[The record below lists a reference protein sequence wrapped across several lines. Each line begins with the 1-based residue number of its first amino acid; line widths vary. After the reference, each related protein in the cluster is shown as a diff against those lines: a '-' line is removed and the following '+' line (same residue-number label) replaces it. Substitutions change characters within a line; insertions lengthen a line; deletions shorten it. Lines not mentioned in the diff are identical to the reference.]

1 MAKTVNFLINMVEKL
16 PNNLQKSVI
25 LKILNLSI
33 KYYADLKAKNIE
45 ILKDRKG
52 KPTIY
57 ISNHLSNADG
67 PVLNYFLQD
76 YDVSFIAGVKLKNVK
91 TTRLIMQAL
100 NTIEIKPGTPDMKAI
115 KGAIKHLKNG
125 GSLVIFPEGTRSRTA
140 KMSQALKG
148 FVLLGKMS
156 GASIMPIGL
165 AGTEKLLPINDEG
178 MGKETL
184 HKAKVRVSFGKP
196 FKLPKKADVNVSDFN
211 QYIADYCMLQIAK
224 NLPKSY
230 HGYYKDLKE
239 KELLTY
245 K

>member
-1 MAKTVNFLINMVEKL
+1 MARTVNFLINMVEKL
-16 PNNLQKSVI
+16 PSNLQKSVI
-25 LKILNLSI
+25 LSILNLSI
-33 KYYADLKAKNIE
+33 KYYANLEVKNIE
-45 ILKDRKG
+45 NLKDRKG

-57 ISNHLSNADG
+57 ISNHLSNMDG

-115 KGAIKHLKNG
+115 KEAIGHLKEG
-125 GSLVIFPEGTRSRTA
+125 GSLVIFPEGTRSRSA
-140 KMSQALKG
+140 KMNQALKG
-148 FVLLGKMS
+148 FVLLAKMS

-184 HKAKVRVSFGKP
+184 HKAKVRISFGKP
-196 FKLPKKADVNVSDFN
+196 FKLPKKSDVNVSDFN
-211 QYIADYCMLQIAK
+211 QYVADYCMLQIAK
-224 NLPKSY
+224 NLPESY
-230 HGYYKDLKE
+230 HGYYKDIKE
-239 KELLTY
+239 EELLTH
-245 K
+245 

>member
-1 MAKTVNFLINMVEKL
+1 MARTVNFLINMVERL
-16 PNNLQKSVI
+16 PEKTQKSVI

-33 KYYADLKAKNIE
+33 KYYADLDVKNKSN
-45 ILKDRKG
+45 LKDRKG

-57 ISNHLSNADG
+57 IANHLSNMDG
-67 PVLNYFLQD
+67 PVLNYLLMD

-115 KGAIKHLKNG
+115 KEAIKHLKDG

-140 KMSQALKG
+140 KMNQALKG
-148 FVLLGKMS
+148 FVLLAKMS

-165 AGTEKLLPINDEG
+165 AGTEKLLPINDDG

-184 HKAKVRVSFGKP
+184 HKAEVKVSFGEL
-196 FKLPKKADVNVSDFN
+196 FTLPKKKDVNVNDFN
-211 QYIADYCMLQIAK
+211 QYIADYCMIQIAK

-230 HGYYKDLKE
+230 HGYYKGIKE
-239 KELLTY
+239 EELLTHE
-245 K
+245 